1 MKTDMVNLNNRLER
15 LEATNKPEV
24 PLEWTEEEKQFR
36 DDINCRMKKTG
47 TTFYHEVCNDEEF
60 ERIKQ
65 QSTKCSLIWYRN
77 KLKNESNELE

>member
-1 MKTDMVNLNNRLER
+1 MMNLNNRLER

-36 DDINCRMKKTG
+36 ADIHNRMRKAD

-60 ERIKQ
+60 EKVKKL
-65 QSTKCSLIWYRN
+65 STKACLIWYRN
-77 KLKNESNELE
+77 KLKSNESE